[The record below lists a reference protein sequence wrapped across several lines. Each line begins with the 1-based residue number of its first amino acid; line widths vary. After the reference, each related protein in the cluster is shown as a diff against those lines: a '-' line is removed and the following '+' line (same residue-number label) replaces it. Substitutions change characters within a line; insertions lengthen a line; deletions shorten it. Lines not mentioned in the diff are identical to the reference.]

1 MSEGFGAH
9 ADWLDRWLRETAL
22 PLWWR
27 AGADHARAGWFDALG
42 QDLSPREPRR
52 ARVQARQAF
61 VYATA
66 GQLGWD
72 GPWREAARHGMDYL
86 LDRYRR
92 PDGLYRAIISAEGE
106 VLDDTPRL
114 YEQAFALLAMAAMH
128 KADPG
133 GRDLPNKARELLT
146 ALEQLRHPAGG
157 FRETYAHPFQ
167 ANAQMH
173 LFEAALAWLEADGAA
188 PWGTVAGELAELAM
202 NRFIDQ
208 RGGFLR
214 EVFDAEW
221 RPAPGDHGRRVEP
234 GHQFEWAYLL
244 DRWSGLTGAPDAR
257 AAAERLYAVGLKG
270 VDEQRGVVVEA
281 LADDLTVIEAR
292 ARLWGQTEW
301 LRAAVV
307 FGSEAEQASAALAV
321 RRFLEAA
328 TPGLWREYMQ
338 PDGRFVV
345 EPAPASSFYH
355 LVGAIAELPQ
365 NRRPDGASAPPG
377 LR

>member
-1 MSEGFGAH
+1 VTDGFGDH

-27 AGADHARAGWFDALG
+27 AGADHQRGGWFDALG
-42 QDLSPREPRR
+42 HDLSPREPRR

-66 GQLGWD
+66 GRLGWD
-72 GPWREAARHGMDYL
+72 GPWREAARHGLGCL
-86 LDRYRR
+86 LDHYRR
-92 PDGLYRAIISAEGE
+92 PDGLYRAIMAAGGE

-114 YEQAFALLAMAAMH
+114 YEQAFALLAMAASH
-128 KADPG
+128 QVDPG
-133 GRDLPNKARELLT
+133 RRDLPGAAMDLLA
-146 ALEQLRHPAGG
+146 ALDQLRHTHDG

-173 LFEAALAWLEADGAA
+173 LFEAALAWIEAGGGPAWRALADEI
-188 PWGTVAGELAELAM
+188 GELALT
-202 NRFIDQ
+202 RFIDPD
-208 RGGFLR
+208 GGFLR
-214 EVFDAEW
+214 EMFAADW
-221 RPAPGDHGRRVEP
+221 RPAPGEAGRRVEP

-244 DRWSGLTGAPDAR
+244 DRWSALTGRPEAR
-257 AAAERLYAVGLKG
+257 AAAERLYAAGLRG
-270 VDEQRGVVVEA
+270 VDARRGVAVEA
-281 LADDLTVIEAR
+281 LRDDFSVLEPR

-301 LRAAVV
+301 LRAAVI
-307 FGSEAEQASAALAV
+307 FGGSAEQSAAALAV

-328 TPGLWREYMQ
+328 TPGLWREHMSAGG
-338 PDGRFVV
+338 DFVD

-355 LVGAIAELPQ
+355 LIGAIADLPK